1 MVVCS
6 RAWIFDKKIEE
17 KKTNKKKFFYGVKLR
32 ALL

>member
-17 KKTNKKKFFYGVKLR
+17 KKLKKKIHFKGKS
-32 ALL
+32 